1 MLTLATREG
10 TRIRRPMT
18 GPKVWDRAT
27 FDDAPYMITV
37 EPHQAQACLRI
48 HAELRRRGKRI
59 DTVEAADFNDP
70 ALAEVADA
78 ISKHLH
84 SGAGFIVLR
93 GLPFDGWTDEEASM
107 LYWGLGTYLGRPLP
121 QNRAGERVYL
131 VQDTGATL
139 MEARGSKTNLG
150 MIYHT
155 DSASAFVGSRPDIL
169 ALMCLRKAVSGG
181 ESLMV
186 SGHTAYNILLATR
199 PDLVEVLYGE
209 FLFDRSKDTAEGE
222 DPVSRGSVFTDT
234 DEGVHIRYNRLHIE
248 LGHHLSG
255 SPLAALQREA
265 LDAFDAI
272 LNDPANAI
280 DFTMEPGD
288 VFFADNNA
296 MLHNRNAFTDAT
308 EVDNRRCLVRL
319 WLATATAE

>member
-1 MLTLATREG
+1 MLTLATGQESR
-10 TRIRRPMT
+10 TRRPMT
-18 GPKVWDRAT
+18 GLTVWDRAT
-27 FDDAPYMITV
+27 IDAASYMFTV
-37 EPHQAQACLRI
+37 EPYQAEACLRVL
-48 HAELRRRGKRI
+48 ADLRRRGMRM
-59 DTVEAADFNDP
+59 DTVEAADFVDP
-70 ALAEVADA
+70 ALAEMAAA
-78 ISKHLH
+78 IGHHVH

-93 GLPFDGWTDEEASM
+93 GLPLDGWTDEEASM

-155 DSASAFVGSRPDIL
+155 DSAAAFVGSRPDVL
-169 ALMCLRKAVSGG
+169 ALMCLRKAMSGG
-181 ESLMV
+181 ESLIV
-186 SGHTAYNILLATR
+186 SGHTAYNALLATR

-222 DPVSRGSVFTDT
+222 DAVSHGSVFTDAE
-234 DEGVHIRYNRLHIE
+234 DGVGIRYNRLHIE

-255 SPLAALQREA
+255 NPLTALQREA

-272 LNDPANAI
+272 LNDPAHAI

-288 VFFADNNA
+288 AFFADNAA

-308 EVDNRRCLVRL
+308 EVDDRRCLVRL
-319 WLATATAE
+319 WLATG